1 MDCFVLLRNSLF
13 LDKLIIL
20 MSFFHYQYWEITMV
34 LSMGKAG
41 EGSDL
46 SLWWTTDGRTC
57 RMGEGGTKL
66 LCYWMSRWELQRWF
80 YIFID
85 CYQSSSQVAWLC
97 SWNSVLC
104 RNLGLLLSRLP
115 GWVSSICAIFWKV
128 ISNCTWVYSGDLF
141 VLEIWGLFHLR
152 NLLCLYLCLSFWGTE
167 SVEANHLGK
176 MKLNKILLSKA
187 TSFLTNQIK

>member
-20 MSFFHYQYWEITMV
+20 VSFFHYQYWEITMV
-34 LSMGKAG
+34 LSMGKKG

-57 RMGEGGTKL
+57 RMGEGGAKL

-80 YIFID
+80 YISID

-97 SWNSVLC
+97 SWTSVLC
-104 RNLGLLLSRLP
+104 RNLGFLLSRLP
-115 GWVSSICAIFWKV
+115 GWVSSTCAIFWKV
-128 ISNCTWVYSGDLF
+128 ISNCTWVHSGELF
-141 VLEIWGLFHLR
+141 VLDIWGLFHLR
-152 NLLCLYLCLSFWGTE
+152 NYCVCIYVFHF
-167 SVEANHLGK
+167 EAQRVL
-176 MKLNKILLSKA
+176 KLIIWAKWSWTKFF
-187 TSFLTNQIK
+187 SPK

>member
-20 MSFFHYQYWEITMV
+20 VSFFHYQYWEITMV
-34 LSMGKAG
+34 LSMGKTG

-57 RMGEGGTKL
+57 RMGEGGAKL

-80 YIFID
+80 YISID

-97 SWNSVLC
+97 SWTSVLC
-104 RNLGLLLSRLP
+104 RNLGFLLSRLQGELVLHVP
-115 GWVSSICAIFWKV
+115 F
-128 ISNCTWVYSGDLF
+128 SGKSF
-141 VLEIWGLFHLR
+141 QTVLEYILEIF
-152 NLLCLYLCLSFWGTE
+152 LSWIFE
-167 SVEANHLGK
+167 DFF
-176 MKLNKILLSKA
+176 I
-187 TSFLTNQIK
+187 